1 MTTTLVRHLNAGD
14 RLSFDGGRIVLT
26 MENRTGRRTTL
37 RMRLDESVK
46 VDKPEKSDPPCNI
59 RSIFRPSSDGEN

>member
-46 VDKPEKSDPPCNI
+46 VDKPNPPEAVPPLQVEKDAI
-59 RSIFRPSSDGEN
+59 R